1 MSVRDNTSSERERPD
16 EENEDDDQVERL
28 IEKLVQCQSSK
39 ERTKAAE
46 ALGKIGEPAIE
57 PLISTLEKE
66 RWDVR
71 SSAIMALE
79 RIGQPAVRAFQIALT
94 DDDWFVRASA
104 AKALGQIRAYAAV
117 NSLIDC
123 LSDKDWFVR
132 ERAAEALGKIGEPAI
147 EPLIAALSSR
157 NGFVRERAA
166 EILGAIGNNRAL
178 RPLMELFNDDELYV
192 RARALLS
199 FERVKKR
206 LDRTE

>member
-1 MSVRDNTSSERERPD
+1 MSVRDNTSPERERPD
-16 EENEDDDQVERL
+16 EKNEDDDRIERL
-28 IEKLVQCQSSK
+28 IDKLVKCQSSK
-39 ERTKAAE
+39 ERIKAAE

-57 PLISTLEKE
+57 PLIVALEKE

-71 SSAIMALE
+71 SSAIMVLE
-79 RIGQPAVRAFQIALT
+79 RIGQPAARAFQIALT

-104 AKALGQIRAYAAV
+104 AKALGQIKAHTAV

-147 EPLIAALSSR
+147 EPLIAALKDR

-166 EILGAIGNNRAL
+166 EILGAIGNGRAL
-178 RPLMELFNDDELYV
+178 RPLMEVFNDDELYV
-192 RARALLS
+192 RARAVLA

-206 LDRTE
+206 LDGS